1 MFETKKTL
9 IVVYKDEL
17 LVNQL
22 RKMVEAHDDTK
33 NGIVGTTDDS
43 INIVAWTEKVW
54 LGNKKAGN
62 LQGKILFLDE
72 IKDTDKLIPVLDSKF
87 DKHGVKFGWAGNQ
100 AVLYVNP
107 KELADRKA
115 YDAFLEELSAFSP
128 PPPEILKASKDN
140 DAAAEFGYAE
150 TEAADAPAEESVE
163 PVTVTVGSENEEIP
177 SSDNGERKKLKLFRA
192 VQKAFSSGA
201 DAIGKAGSQVA
212 VKSESVFRNKALMKR
227 QMLFYG
233 VVKLYHG
240 AKDDEGHLHGLEEFM
255 NQ

>member
-22 RKMVEAHDDTK
+22 RKMVEAHDDTE
-33 NGIVGTTDDS
+33 NGIIGTTDDS

-62 LQGKILFLDE
+62 LQGKVLFLDE
-72 IKDTDKLIPVLDSKF
+72 IKDTDKLIPVLDNKF
-87 DKHGVKFGWAGNQ
+87 DEYGVKFGWAGNQ
-100 AVLYVNP
+100 AVLYVTP
-107 KELADRKA
+107 KELADRKK
-115 YDAFLEELSAFSP
+115 YDAFLEKLSAYSP
-128 PPPEILKASKDN
+128 PDILKAPKDN

-150 TEAADAPAEESVE
+150 TEAADAPAEESTE
-163 PVTVTVGSENEEIP
+163 TVTATAGSENDEIP
-177 SSDNGERKKLKLFRA
+177 SSDNEERKKPKLFRV

-212 VKSESVFRNKALMKR
+212 VKSEEVFRNKALMKR

>member
-22 RKMVEAHDDTK
+22 RKMVEAHDDTEE
-33 NGIVGTTDDS
+33 GVVGTTDDS

-87 DKHGVKFGWAGNQ
+87 DKYGVKFGWAGNQ

-107 KELADRKA
+107 KALADRKA
-115 YDAFLEELSAFSP
+115 YDAFLEELSACS
-128 PPPEILKASKDN
+128 PPEILKVSKDN
-140 DAAAEFGYAE
+140 VAAMELG
-150 TEAADAPAEESVE
+150 
-163 PVTVTVGSENEEIP
+163 PVI
-177 SSDNGERKKLKLFRA
+177 KKLLF
-192 VQKAFSSGA
+192 SGA
-201 DAIGKAGSQVA
+201 LPLVKAA
-212 VKSESVFRNKALMKR
+212 FKNKALMKK

-233 VVKLYHG
+233 VVKLYY
-240 AKDDEGHLHGLEEFM
+240 DGLEEFM

>member
-22 RKMVEAHDDTK
+22 RKMVEAHDDTED
-33 NGIVGTTDDS
+33 GIVGTTDDS

-87 DKHGVKFGWAGNQ
+87 DKYGVKFGWAGNQ
-100 AVLYVNP
+100 AVLYVTP
-107 KELADRKA
+107 KELADRKK
-115 YDAFLEELSAFSP
+115 YDAFLEKLSAYSP
-128 PPPEILKASKDN
+128 PDILKAPKDN

-150 TEAADAPAEESVE
+150 TEAADASAEESAE
-163 PVTVTVGSENEEIP
+163 PVTATAGSENEEVP
-177 SSDNGERKKLKLFRA
+177 SSDNGERKKPKLFRA

-212 VKSESVFRNKALMKR
+212 AKSEEVFRNRTLMKR

-233 VVKLYHG
+233 VVKLYY
-240 AKDDEGHLHGLEEFM
+240 DGLEEFM

>member
-17 LVNQL
+17 LINQL
-22 RKMVEAHDDTK
+22 RKMVEAHDDDAEK
-33 NGIVGTTDDS
+33 GVVGTKDDS

-72 IKDTDKLIPVLDSKF
+72 IKDTDKLIPVIDEKF
-87 DKHGVKFGWAGNQ
+87 NKYGVKFGWAGNQ
-100 AVLYVNP
+100 AILYVSP
-107 KELADRKA
+107 KELADRTK
-115 YDAFLEELSAFSP
+115 YDAFLQELSALT
-128 PPPEILKASKDN
+128 PPEILKPSKDN
-140 DAAAEFGYAE
+140 KAAAEFSYVS
-150 TEAADAPAEESVE
+150 TEADDASADEGIMVIAGDES
-163 PVTVTVGSENEEIP
+163 GDIP
-177 SSDNGERKKLKLFRA
+177 SPDTEKHKKPKIFRA

-201 DAIGKAGSQVA
+201 DVIGKAGSQVA
-212 VKSESVFRNKALMKR
+212 VKSEEMFRNRSLMKR

-233 VVKLYHG
+233 VVELYQ
-240 AKDDEGHLHGLEEFM
+240 HGLEEFM

>member
-22 RKMVEAHDDTK
+22 RKMVEAHDDTEQ
-33 NGIVGTTDDS
+33 GVVGTTDDS
-43 INIVAWTEKVW
+43 INIVSWTEKVW

-62 LQGKILFLDE
+62 LQGKVLFLDE

-107 KELADRKA
+107 KALADRKK
-115 YDAFLEELSAFSP
+115 YDAFLEDLSALP
-128 PPPEILKASKDN
+128 VRPPEILKALKD
-140 DAAAEFGYAE
+140 DSAAAEFGYAE
-150 TEAADAPAEESVE
+150 TEAADAPAEESAMVIAGDE
-163 PVTVTVGSENEEIP
+163 RGEIP
-177 SSDNGERKKLKLFRA
+177 TPDDEKRKRPKIFRA

-201 DAIGKAGSQVA
+201 DAIGKAGNQVA
-212 VKSESVFRNKALMKR
+212 IKSEEVFRNRALMKR

-233 VVKLYHG
+233 VVKLYYN
-240 AKDDEGHLHGLEEFM
+240 GL
-255 NQ
+255 